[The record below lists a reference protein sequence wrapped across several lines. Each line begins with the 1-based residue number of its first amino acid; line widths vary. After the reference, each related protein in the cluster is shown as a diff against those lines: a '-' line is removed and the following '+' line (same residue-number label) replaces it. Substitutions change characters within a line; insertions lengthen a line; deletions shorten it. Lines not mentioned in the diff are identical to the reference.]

1 MTTDA
6 LAIVFSPNLLRA
18 PHNDFLMIMSNM
30 QHTNKLVKALVTHVR
45 VLEFAA
51 STNRS
56 FIDYSSTLSSTRRKR
71 KRIKSTMTTNL
82 TNPFSRRMKRLKQR
96 TRAMQRNDISLS
108 LRDLVLSTL
117 LTKSLPNSPLK
128 YFIRFISRPLAP
140 RHFRAA
146 CCTFIAISVTQFFHY
161 ISGLYIHTGMALDFR
176 YRHLSCYFLSVFC
189 SRNLASSA
197 RRRRPSRSISAVMF
211 SWHSVSVSE

>member
-45 VLEFAA
+45 VFELAA

-56 FIDYSSTLSSTRRKR
+56 FIAYSSTLSSTRRKR
-71 KRIKSTMTTNL
+71 KRIKSTMTTSL
-82 TNPFSRRMKRLKQR
+82 MNPFSRRMKRPKQR
-96 TRAMQRNDISLS
+96 TRATQRNEICPLS
-108 LRDLVLSTL
+108 VRDLALSTL
-117 LTKSLPNSPLK
+117 LTNLLPNSPLK
-128 YFIRFISRPLAP
+128 YFIRFISRSLTP

-146 CCTFIAISVTQFFHY
+146 CCTFIAISVTQFFHH
-161 ISGLYIHTGMALDFR
+161 ISGLFTYTLHGIGLW
-176 YRHLSCYFLSVFC
+176 YRHLSCFFPSVC
-189 SRNLASSA
+189 L
-197 RRRRPSRSISAVMF
+197 
-211 SWHSVSVSE
+211 

>member
-30 QHTNKLVKALVTHVR
+30 QHTNKLVKALVTHVC

-51 STNRS
+51 SMNRS

-82 TNPFSRRMKRLKQR
+82 TNPFSRRMKRPKQR
-96 TRAMQRNDISLS
+96 TRAMQRNEIFPRFPPVTWPLS
-108 LRDLVLSTL
+108 NLR
-117 LTKSLPNSPLK
+117 TKLLPNSPLK
-128 YFIRFISRPLAP
+128 YFIRFISPSLAP

-161 ISGLYIHTGMALDFR
+161 ISGLSTYTLHGIGHW
-176 YRHLSCYFLSVFC
+176 YRHLSCYFLSVC
-189 SRNLASSA
+189 L
-197 RRRRPSRSISAVMF
+197 
-211 SWHSVSVSE
+211 

>member
-71 KRIKSTMTTNL
+71 KQIKSTTTTNL
-82 TNPFSRRMKRLKQR
+82 TNPFPRRMKRPKQR
-96 TRAMQRNDISLS
+96 TRATRRNEISPLFVFDLALS
-108 LRDLVLSTL
+108 ILC
-117 LTKSLPNSPLK
+117 TKLLPNSPLK
-128 YFIRFISRPLAP
+128 YFIRFIPPSLAP
-140 RHFRAA
+140 HHLRAA

-161 ISGLYIHTGMALDFR
+161 NSGLTYTLHGIGL
-176 YRHLSCYFLSVFC
+176 
-189 SRNLASSA
+189 
-197 RRRRPSRSISAVMF
+197 
-211 SWHSVSVSE
+211 

>member
-30 QHTNKLVKALVTHVR
+30 QHTNKLVKALVTHVC
-45 VLEFAA
+45 VLEFAT

-56 FIDYSSTLSSTRRKR
+56 FIDYSSTLSLTRRKR

-82 TNPFSRRMKRLKQR
+82 TNPFSRRMKRPKQR
-96 TRAMQRNDISLS
+96 TRATQRNEIFPLS
-108 LRDLVLSTL
+108 VRDLALSTL
-117 LTKSLPNSPLK
+117 RTKLLPNSPLK
-128 YFIRFISRPLAP
+128 YFIRFTSRSLAP

-146 CCTFIAISVTQFFHY
+146 CCTFTVISVTQFSHY
-161 ISGLYIHTGMALDFR
+161 ISGLSTYTLHGIGLW
-176 YRHLSCYFLSVFC
+176 YRHPSCYFLSVC
-189 SRNLASSA
+189 L
-197 RRRRPSRSISAVMF
+197 
-211 SWHSVSVSE
+211 

>member
-56 FIDYSSTLSSTRRKR
+56 FIDYSSILSSTRRKR
-71 KRIKSTMTTNL
+71 KRKQTKSTTTTNL
-82 TNPFSRRMKRLKQR
+82 TNPFPRRTRRPKRR
-96 TRAMQRNDISLS
+96 TRATQRNEISPFFV
-108 LRDLVLSTL
+108 RDLALSIFC
-117 LTKSLPNSPLK
+117 TKLPPNSPLK
-128 YFIRFISRPLAP
+128 YFIRFISPSLAP
-140 RHFRAA
+140 RHLRAA
-146 CCTFIAISVTQFFHY
+146 CCTFTAISVTQSFHY
-161 ISGLYIHTGMALDFR
+161 ISGLTYTLHSIGLWYSSPIML
-176 YRHLSCYFLSVFC
+176 LPICLSVVGTWHHLLVAGDP
-189 SRNLASSA
+189 SDPLHQSYSA
-197 RRRRPSRSISAVMF
+197 GRA
-211 SWHSVSVSE
+211 

>member
-45 VLEFAA
+45 VLDFAV

-56 FIDYSSTLSSTRRKR
+56 FIDYSSTLSSTRRRRKQKR

-82 TNPFSRRMKRLKQR
+82 TNLFSRRMKRPKQR
-96 TRAMQRNDISLS
+96 TRATQRNEIFPLS
-108 LRDLVLSTL
+108 VGDLALSTL
-117 LTKSLPNSPLK
+117 RTKLLPNAPLK
-128 YFIRFISRPLAP
+128 YFIRFISRSLAL

-161 ISGLYIHTGMALDFR
+161 ISGLSTYTLHGIGLW
-176 YRHLSCYFLSVFC
+176 YRHLSCYFLSVY
-189 SRNLASSA
+189 L
-197 RRRRPSRSISAVMF
+197 
-211 SWHSVSVSE
+211 

>member
-30 QHTNKLVKALVTHVR
+30 QHTNKLVKALVTHVC
-45 VLEFAA
+45 VLEFAT
-51 STNRS
+51 STNYS

-96 TRAMQRNDISLS
+96 TRAMQRNEISPLS
-108 LRDLVLSTL
+108 LRDLALSTL
-117 LTKSLPNSPLK
+117 RTKSLPNSPLK
-128 YFIRFISRPLAP
+128 YFIRFIFTLISS

-146 CCTFIAISVTQFFHY
+146 CCTFIAISVIQFSHY
-161 ISGLYIHTGMALDFR
+161 ISGLYIHTGIGMALDFGIVT
-176 YRHLSCYFLSVFC
+176 YHVTSYLSFC

-197 RRRRPSRSISAVMF
+197 RRRRPPRSINSSFAQLA
-211 SWHSVSVSE
+211 

>member
-45 VLEFAA
+45 VVEFAT

-56 FIDYSSTLSSTRRKR
+56 FIDYSSTLSLTRRRRKQ

-82 TNPFSRRMKRLKQR
+82 TNPFSRRMKRPKQR
-96 TRAMQRNDISLS
+96 THATQRNEIPPLS
-108 LRDLVLSTL
+108 VVTWLS
-117 LTKSLPNSPLK
+117 
-128 YFIRFISRPLAP
+128 
-140 RHFRAA
+140 
-146 CCTFIAISVTQFFHY
+146 
-161 ISGLYIHTGMALDFR
+161 ALFAQN
-176 YRHLSCYFLSVFC
+176 YFLT
-189 SRNLASSA
+189 LHSSILFGLFHA
-197 RRRRPSRSISAVMF
+197 
-211 SWHSVSVSE
+211 H

>member
-45 VLEFAA
+45 VLEFSA

-56 FIDYSSTLSSTRRKR
+56 FINYSSTLFSTKRKR

-82 TNPFSRRMKRLKQR
+82 TNPFSRRMKRSKQR
-96 TRAMQRNDISLS
+96 TRATQRNEIPPLS
-108 LRDLVLSTL
+108 VRDLALSTL
-117 LTKSLPNSPLK
+117 RTKLLPNSPLK
-128 YFIRFISRPLAP
+128 YFIRFISRSLTP

-146 CCTFIAISVTQFFHY
+146 CCTFTAISVTQFFHY
-161 ISGLYIHTGMALDFR
+161 ILRALYIHIAWHWTLVPSPIML
-176 YRHLSCYFLSVFC
+176 LSICLSVVGIRHHLLVAGDPPDPLQQLC
-189 SRNLASSA
+189 SAGRT
-197 RRRRPSRSISAVMF
+197 
-211 SWHSVSVSE
+211 

>member
-51 STNRS
+51 LTNCS

-82 TNPFSRRMKRLKQR
+82 TNPFSRRMKRLLKRR
-96 TRAMQRNDISLS
+96 THATQRNEIFPLS
-108 LRDLVLSTL
+108 VRDLALSTL
-117 LTKSLPNSPLK
+117 HTK
-128 YFIRFISRPLAP
+128 
-140 RHFRAA
+140 
-146 CCTFIAISVTQFFHY
+146 
-161 ISGLYIHTGMALDFR
+161 
-176 YRHLSCYFLSVFC
+176 
-189 SRNLASSA
+189 
-197 RRRRPSRSISAVMF
+197 
-211 SWHSVSVSE
+211 